1 MPHFACQAPG
11 LLYRPPLNLM
21 YRVSAARTRLVPA
34 ARLQAVPVRHYSSPL
49 KVFVDTIREQIK
61 KNKEIQEG
69 VKSLQDESGKLAE
82 SDALKKA
89 KEMYEKA
96 KVSRNCYFRSLVSGK
111 EREGRLTRIFHSC
124 NNLNATNA

>member
-1 MPHFACQAPG
+1 
-11 LLYRPPLNLM
+11 M
-21 YRVSAARTRLVPA
+21 YRVPAVRTRLVPST
-34 ARLQAVPVRHYSSPL
+34 RVQAVSVRHYSSPL

-96 KVSRNCYFRSLVSGK
+96 KVSR
-111 EREGRLTRIFHSC
+111 T
-124 NNLNATNA
+124 